1 MIDRYRYII
10 YKKLLY
16 ATDISLTLYLYIS
29 LYLYMY
35 LYILVQYIGVKL
47 YAVIISSSKAV
58 TAALVDSVVDILSQ
72 AILAM
77 ADRYISR

>member
-1 MIDRYRYII
+1 M
-10 YKKLLY
+10 
-16 ATDISLTLYLYIS
+16 
-29 LYLYMY
+29 
-35 LYILVQYIGVKL
+35 

-72 AILAM
+72 VRCVLSIFASLLLRIRLWRICTVMCRDIPCRSHGIYCDMCLVEQAVLAM